1 MDKVRLIWENSR
13 RLALP
18 GGVGARRWINRARP
32 GHDPGFFVDAAM
44 WQDLWAA
51 LALMLVLEGILPFAS
66 PRSFRNMLRLA
77 GEMDDR
83 TLRNSG
89 LFTMLAG
96 LVLLY
101 LVR

>member
-1 MDKVRLIWENSR
+1 
-13 RLALP
+13 
-18 GGVGARRWINRARP
+18 
-32 GHDPGFFVDAAM
+32 M

-51 LALMLVLEGILPFAS
+51 LALMLVIEGILPFAN
-66 PRSFRNMLRLA
+66 PGGFRKMMQMV
-77 GEMDDR
+77 GDMDDKA
-83 TLRNSG
+83 LRNGG